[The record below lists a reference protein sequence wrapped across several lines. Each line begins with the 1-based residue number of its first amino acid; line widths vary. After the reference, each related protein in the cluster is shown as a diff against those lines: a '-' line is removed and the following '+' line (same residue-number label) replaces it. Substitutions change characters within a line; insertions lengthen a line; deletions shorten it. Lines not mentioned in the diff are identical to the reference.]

1 VSLLTEATVRSLKYD
16 GKQRTVFDPS
26 LAGFGVRINQ
36 TSKTFVLVA
45 GKNRQRTTIGRY
57 GIITLAEARTKA
69 KKILAEKTLGNTK
82 RPTLTFEAALTLFKS
97 THCAEI
103 RPRTAYDYDLVLT
116 KHFLPKLRLERLED
130 ITKHQLANIT
140 DRLIDRPSAR
150 RHALAV
156 SRTFFKWAARRGYL
170 EHSPT
175 DGVQLPGTIARDR
188 VLTDQELKAV
198 WLAANR
204 PEPFHHIVRLC
215 ILTGQRRGEIAKI
228 QGEYVKDGR
237 LNLPASITK
246 NARAHSIPLGPMALE
261 LFSALPKEGYIFGRP
276 FNNWSNG
283 KRFLKC
289 DVENWTP
296 HDLRRT
302 FATNLAELGV
312 APHVIERLLNH
323 VTGTISG
330 VAAIYNRNKYEKETR
345 EAVELWEHKLQELI
359 S

>member
-1 VSLLTEATVRSLKYD
+1 M
-16 GKQRTVFDPS
+16 
-26 LAGFGVRINQ
+26 
-36 TSKTFVLVA
+36 
-45 GKNRQRTTIGRY
+45 
-57 GIITLAEARTKA
+57 
-69 KKILAEKTLGNTK
+69 
-82 RPTLTFEAALTLFKS
+82 
-97 THCAEI
+97 
-103 RPRTAYDYDLVLT
+103 LT

-130 ITKHQLANIT
+130 ITKHQLANVT

-156 SRTFFKWAARRGYL
+156 SRTFFKWAVRRGYL

-175 DGVQLPGTIARDR
+175 DGVQLPSTTARDR
-188 VLTDQELKAV
+188 VLTDTELKAV
-198 WLAANR
+198 WHAANKAA
-204 PEPFHHIVRLC
+204 PFHQIVRLC
-215 ILTGQRRGEIAKI
+215 ILTGQRRGELAKV
-228 QGEYVKDGR
+228 QGEYIKDGR
-237 LNLPASITK
+237 LNLPAAVTK
-246 NARAHSIPLGPMALE
+246 NGRAHSIPLGQMALE
-261 LFSALPKEGYIFGRP
+261 LFSTLPKESYIFGKP

-283 KRFLKC
+283 KRLFIC
-289 DVENWTP
+289 NVENWTP

-345 EAVELWEHKLQELI
+345 EAIELWEHKLQELI